1 MAGLIKAASNA
12 IRREP
17 QSFDDADGGHLIA
30 GRAPSAAG
38 KTRTCPHCKATIL
51 DSATICP
58 ACQHHLQFN
67 RGQSQ
72 VRDVAGFSALRVEG
86 TIKHPANEAP
96 WEYSLVIS
104 VRNERG
110 EETHRHVVAVGAL
123 QADEFRTVT
132 LNMEVFKTFTTNSVS
147 K

>member
-1 MAGLIKAASNA
+1 MI
-12 IRREP
+12 
-17 QSFDDADGGHLIA
+17 
-30 GRAPSAAG
+30 GRGNSGVG

-51 DSATICP
+51 ESATICP

-67 RGQSQ
+67 RGELHSRPR
-72 VRDVAGFSALRVEG
+72 VTETALRVEG
-86 TIKHPANEAP
+86 TLRHPGKDSG

-110 EETHRHVVAVGAL
+110 EETHRHIVAVGAIEPNEL
-123 QADEFRTVT
+123 RTVT
-132 LNMEVFKTFTTNSVS
+132 LNMEVFKPITADSDS

>member
-1 MAGLIKAASNA
+1 MIV
-12 IRREP
+12 
-17 QSFDDADGGHLIA
+17 
-30 GRAPSAAG
+30 GRANSAVG

-51 DSATICP
+51 QSATICP

-67 RGQSQ
+67 RGELHTHPQ
-72 VRDVAGFSALRVEG
+72 VSETALRVEG
-86 TIKHPANEAP
+86 TIKHPGDQDP

-110 EETHRHVVAVGAL
+110 VETHRHIVAVGAI
-123 QADEFRTVT
+123 QPDEFRTVT
-132 LNMEVFKTFTTNSVS
+132 LRLDVLKPITEDSGS

>member
-1 MAGLIKAASNA
+1 MIV
-12 IRREP
+12 
-17 QSFDDADGGHLIA
+17 
-30 GRAPSAAG
+30 GRANSAVG
-38 KTRTCPHCKATIL
+38 KTRICPHCKATIL

-67 RGQSQ
+67 RGELHTRPIAS
-72 VRDVAGFSALRVEG
+72 DTALRVEG
-86 TIKHPANEAP
+86 TIKHPGNDEP

-110 EETHRHVVAVGAL
+110 EETHRHIVAVGAIQPHEL
-123 QADEFRTVT
+123 RTVT
-132 LNMEVFKTFTTNSVS
+132 LNMEVFKPVTVDNDS

>member
-1 MAGLIKAASNA
+1 M
-12 IRREP
+12 
-17 QSFDDADGGHLIA
+17 IA
-30 GRAPSAAG
+30 GRANSAVG

-67 RGQSQ
+67 KGELHSRPLTGET
-72 VRDVAGFSALRVEG
+72 ALRIEG
-86 TIKHPANEAP
+86 TIKHPGNETA

-110 EETHRHVVAVGAL
+110 EETHRHIVAVGAL
-123 QADEFRTVT
+123 QPDELRTVT
-132 LNMEVFKTFTTNSVS
+132 LNMEVFKPVTADSGS